1 MSSDAKI
8 LILYASYGDGH
19 LQVSRAL
26 QQAFR
31 IQGVRSVEIVDLFSH
46 AHPLFSYLTRQLY
59 LKSSSLGL
67 YGLSYYLTQDMR
79 PDTLLAKWLHS
90 IGERRLKQLIRE
102 RCPDAIVNTFPLQG
116 STRLEPK
123 TERDKEPEK
132 QTAPKA
138 GILADIHVPTFSVV
152 TDYDLHGRWLH
163 PGVHR
168 YFVPAEEFRTLMIAK
183 GIVPDRINVSG
194 IPVRASFYHKRGD
207 GSVLPGGNGKA
218 GEPMILLLAGAYGVL
233 QGLRRLCTRLTDSY
247 PNVCISVVC
256 GRNER
261 LKREFKRCFD
271 GQDRVRIYGFV
282 DHIHELM
289 AASSCL
295 ITKAG
300 GVTLSEALAIGVP
313 VVIYR
318 PHLGQEKEN
327 AAFFVKKAAALS
339 ASRPDELIRQV
350 GRILRTE
357 WPPSCTEHTRQSL
370 LKKDAGETIAA
381 HILEEIG
388 CRSKPAE
395 EGAR

>member
-1 MSSDAKI
+1 M
-8 LILYASYGDGH
+8 YASYGDGH

-31 IQGVRSVEIVDLFSH
+31 TQGVRSVEIVDLFSH
-46 AHPLFSYLTRQLY
+46 AHPLFSFLTRQLY

-90 IGERRLKQLIRE
+90 IGERRLRQMIRE
-102 RCPDAIVNTFPLQG
+102 RCPDAVVNTFPLQG
-116 STRLEPK
+116 SSRLEPE
-123 TERDKEPEK
+123 TERDLEPER
-132 QTAPKA
+132 QPENRLAEGA
-138 GILADIHVPTFSVV
+138 GFLADMHVPTFSVV

-163 PGVHR
+163 PGVHH
-168 YFVPAEEFRTLMIAK
+168 YFVPAEEFKTQLIAK
-183 GIVPDRINVSG
+183 GIVPERIHVSG
-194 IPVRASFYHKRGD
+194 IPVRAPFCHNRRD
-207 GSVLPGGNGKA
+207 GSVLPGENGKT
-218 GEPMILLLAGAYGVL
+218 GEPVILLIAGAYGVL
-233 QGLRRLCTRLTDSY
+233 KGLRRLCTRLLDNH
-247 PNVCISVVC
+247 PNVRISVVC

-261 LKREFKRCFD
+261 LKREFKRRFD
-271 GQDRVRIYGFV
+271 GQERVRIYGFV
-282 DHIHELM
+282 DNIHELM

-327 AAFFVKKAAALS
+327 ADFFVKKAAALS
-339 ASRPDELIRQV
+339 ASRADELIRQV
-350 GRILRTE
+350 GRILRAE

-381 HILEEIG
+381 HILSEIER
-388 CRSKPAE
+388 RSNPAE